1 MADLMIRPESRPDD
15 LPESAS
21 LADRL
26 LETRSPQR
34 PQSSPRIRIEVDGRV
49 VEGFEGQTILEVCRD
64 NGIEIPTLCYEP
76 KLPGFGACR
85 MCVVEVEG
93 EEHPPISCSRSC
105 EDGMKVQTQTEEV
118 RRLRRTNLELIF
130 SDHNAYCLPP
140 CQNKC
145 PSHIDIPGFL
155 KANAEADWRES
166 TRIFKRTIP
175 FPSVLGRVCPA
186 PCEEH
191 CRRDEVDEAIA
202 IRDSHRYAGDQVLK
216 AMLDEGVEPP
226 IPFERQAP
234 SGRKAAVIGSGP
246 AGMAA
251 AFYLLLNGHD
261 VTVFER
267 DPAPGGMLRYG
278 IPQYRL
284 PKVEVLEAE
293 YESVTRLGA
302 KIVCNAGLGR
312 DFTLDDLTNRGF
324 DAVVIAIGCYDTNK
338 LGIPGEDAAEVLD
351 GLEYLRTATLGLP
364 YPDHAGKR
372 VVVIG
377 GGFTSMDCSRTSIRQ
392 GAKEVTLV
400 YRRDMKDMPAA
411 NEVHE
416 AIEEGVTAIFQ
427 AGPVRVVTDKA
438 GNVTGVEFIRMQPG
452 APDASGRRRPEPAPG
467 TEFTV
472 PCDRVLLAIGQ
483 GPELDWIGP
492 GSEGPE
498 ATKQHRL
505 KADAVTFETGRP
517 GVFGTGDVRVGAAT
531 VVQAVAEGRRAAYAV
546 DAFLKGQDLAAI
558 RTRQTLAE
566 PQPEFLS
573 IVPFTSEVKEPRYRM
588 TAMEAEERN
597 HSYIEYELPYT
608 RETAVAESTRCLQC
622 TCEAIGFCDL
632 RRLGIEYGTTLQTLE
647 PGAHQGAGFR
657 SVNENRFTGVNHDY
671 IRDDS
676 HAFILREPSRCI
688 DCGRCAQVCSEVVGA
703 ACYDFMRIGFDTLVT
718 TPLDMS
724 LNDTPCVSCGRCAE
738 TCPTGALMPKP
749 RILEKYEVDESRCIL
764 CGICVDACPYDA
776 LRDGGDIELAHTSR
790 AEPTID
796 LIALAAIDRET
807 EITYIRR
814 ERGWADAAAAEGRPF
829 DPSRMLPVLPPTVA
843 GIPTG
848 AARWAR
854 ACPRQRSRRARDGD
868 GAAAR
873 RARVAPVLRTLLS
886 IALALVVIGFVFT
899 VAAVMVI
906 FLGQDWGDAL
916 FWVFACLMVISGL
929 LVVTMR
935 DIIRC
940 GLAMIVCF
948 GSLAGI
954 YVVMGATLI
963 GAAQVIVYIGA
974 ISVLILF
981 AIMLTQT
988 KAAPTRLV
996 FQTQAGPAA
1005 IAAVVIAVLIGLAVS
1020 ATDWGARDERIPY
1033 TANQVSQQLF
1043 ATFVLPF
1050 EIVSVLLLAAVIG
1063 AVFLAKREP
1072 GGPS

>member
-1 MADLMIRPESRPDD
+1 MTDTLARPDR
-15 LPESAS
+15 LPAPTSSSSGSEP

-26 LETRSPQR
+26 LDTQSPQR
-34 PQSSPRIRIEVDGRV
+34 PQSTPRIRIEVDGRV
-49 VEGFEGQTILEVCRD
+49 VAGFEGQTILEVCRD

-93 EEHPPISCSRSC
+93 EEHPPISCSRTC
-105 EDGMKVQTQTEEV
+105 EDGMQVQTQTEEV

-202 IRDSHRYAGDQVLK
+202 IRDSHRYAGDQVIK
-216 AMLDEGVEPP
+216 SMLDDSVDPP

-234 SGRKAAVIGSGP
+234 TGRKAAIIGSGP

-251 AFYLLLNGHD
+251 AYYLLLNGHD

-293 YESVTRLGA
+293 YESVTRLGGR
-302 KIVCNAGLGR
+302 IVCDAELGR
-312 DFTLDDLTNRGF
+312 DFTLDDLTLQGY
-324 DAVVIAIGCYDTNK
+324 DAVLVAIGCYDTNK
-338 LGIPGEDAAEVLD
+338 LGIPNEDADGVID

-377 GGFTSMDCSRTSIRQ
+377 GGFTSMDCSRTSVRQ
-392 GAKEVTLV
+392 GASEVTLV
-400 YRRDMKDMPAA
+400 YRRDMKDMPASD
-411 NEVHE
+411 EVHE

-427 AGPVRVVTDKA
+427 AGPVRVLTDDA
-438 GNVTGVEFIRMQPG
+438 GTVSGVEFVRMQLG

-467 TEFTV
+467 TEFTI

-483 GPELDWIGP
+483 GPQLDWAGTP
-492 GSEGPE
+492 GNEGAE
-498 ATKQHRL
+498 ATKQRRL
-505 KADAVTFETGRP
+505 KADAVTFSTGRP
-517 GVFGTGDVRVGAAT
+517 GVFGSGDVRIGAAT
-531 VVQAVAEGRRAAYAV
+531 VVEAIAEGRRSAYAV
-546 DAFLKGQDLAAI
+546 DAYLKGMDLEAI

-573 IVPFTSEVKEPRYRM
+573 IVPFTAEVKEPRYRLR
-588 TAMEAEERN
+588 ALEAEERN

-608 RETAVAESTRCLQC
+608 REQAMAESTRCLQC

-632 RRLGIEYGTTLQTLE
+632 RRLGIEYGTTLTTLE
-647 PGAHQGAGFR
+647 PQFHQGAGYR
-657 SVNENRFTGVNHDY
+657 SVTENRVTGINHDY

-688 DCGRCAQVCSEVVGA
+688 DCGRCANVCAEVVGA

-749 RILEKYEVDESRCIL
+749 RILTKYEVDESRCIL

-776 LRDGGDIELAHTSR
+776 LRDGADIELAHTGR
-790 AEPTID
+790 MDPTID
-796 LIALAAIDRET
+796 LMALAAIDRET
-807 EITYIRR
+807 EVTYIRR
-814 ERGWADAAAAEGRPF
+814 ERDWLDRAVAEGRVV
-829 DPSRMLPVLPPTVA
+829 DRSRLLPMLPPAIEGVPTN
-843 GIPTG
+843 GD
-848 AARWAR
+848 
-854 ACPRQRSRRARDGD
+854 RSG
-868 GAAAR
+868 GN
-873 RARVAPVLRTLLS
+873 
-886 IALALVVIGFVFT
+886 GH
-899 VAAVMVI
+899 
-906 FLGQDWGDAL
+906 GGN
-916 FWVFACLMVISGL
+916 GH
-929 LVVTMR
+929 
-935 DIIRC
+935 
-940 GLAMIVCF
+940 G
-948 GSLAGI
+948 
-954 YVVMGATLI
+954 
-963 GAAQVIVYIGA
+963 
-974 ISVLILF
+974 
-981 AIMLTQT
+981 
-988 KAAPTRLV
+988 
-996 FQTQAGPAA
+996 A
-1005 IAAVVIAVLIGLAVS
+1005 IAALG
-1020 ATDWGARDERIPY
+1020 
-1033 TANQVSQQLF
+1033 
-1043 ATFVLPF
+1043 
-1050 EIVSVLLLAAVIG
+1050 
-1063 AVFLAKREP
+1063 P
-1072 GGPS
+1072 GRHE

>member
-1 MADLMIRPESRPDD
+1 MTDTLARPEPRAA
-15 LPESAS
+15 ETEAS
-21 LADRL
+21 TPATTRGALADRL
-26 LETRSPQR
+26 LDTQSPQR
-34 PQSSPRIRIEVDGRV
+34 PQSTPRIRIEVDGRV

-216 AMLDEGVEPP
+216 AMLDDHVDPP
-226 IPFERQAP
+226 VPFEQQAT
-234 SGRKAAVIGSGP
+234 SGRRAAVIGSGP

-251 AFYLLLNGHD
+251 AYYLQIAGHE

-267 DPAPGGMLRYG
+267 DPSPGGMLRYG

-302 KIVCNAGLGR
+302 RIVTNAGLGR
-312 DFTLDDLTNRGF
+312 DFTLDDLTNQGF
-324 DAVVIAIGCYDTNK
+324 DSVLIAIGCYDTNK

-364 YPDHAGKR
+364 YPNHAGKR

-392 GAKEVTLV
+392 GASEVTLV
-400 YRRDMKDMPAA
+400 YRRDMKDMPASD
-411 NEVHE
+411 EVHE

-427 AGPVRVVTDKA
+427 AGPVRVVTDDS
-438 GNVTGVEFIRMQPG
+438 GNVTGVEFIRMQLG
-452 APDASGRRRPEPAPG
+452 EPDASGRRRPEPAPG
-467 TEFTV
+467 TEFTI

-483 GPELDWIGP
+483 GPELDWASEP
-492 GSEGPE
+492 GNEGVE
-498 ATKQHRL
+498 ATKNRRL
-505 KADAVTFETGRP
+505 KADAVTFSTGRA
-517 GVFGTGDVRVGAAT
+517 GVFGTGDVRIGAAT
-531 VVQAVAEGRRAAYAV
+531 VVEAIAEGRRAAYAV
-546 DAFLKGQDLAAI
+546 DAYLKGMDLDAI

-573 IVPFTSEVKEPRYRM
+573 IVPFTGEIKEPRYRLKPLP
-588 TAMEAEERN
+588 AEQRN
-597 HSYIEYELPYT
+597 DSYIEYELPYT
-608 RETAVAESTRCLQC
+608 REEAMAESTRCLQC

-632 RRLGIEYGTTLQTLE
+632 RRLGIEYGTTLTTLE
-647 PGAHQGAGFR
+647 PENHQGAGFR
-657 SVNENRFTGVNHDY
+657 SITENRFTGINHDY

-688 DCGRCAQVCSEVVGA
+688 DCGRCANVCSEIVGA

-776 LRDGGDIELAHTSR
+776 LRDGAEFELSHTER
-790 AEPTID
+790 VDPTID
-796 LIALAAIDRET
+796 LIALAAMGRET
-807 EITYIRR
+807 EVTYIRR
-814 ERGWADAAAAEGRPF
+814 ERDWAARAQAEGRSV
-829 DPSRMLPVLPPTVA
+829 DPARMLPMLPPTVT
-843 GIPTG
+843 GIKG
-848 AARWAR
+848 NGH
-854 ACPRQRSRRARDGD
+854 GD
-868 GAAAR
+868 GHGRAA
-873 RARVAPVLRTLLS
+873 T
-886 IALALVVIGFVFT
+886 
-899 VAAVMVI
+899 
-906 FLGQDWGDAL
+906 
-916 FWVFACLMVISGL
+916 
-929 LVVTMR
+929 
-935 DIIRC
+935 
-940 GLAMIVCF
+940 
-948 GSLAGI
+948 
-954 YVVMGATLI
+954 
-963 GAAQVIVYIGA
+963 
-974 ISVLILF
+974 
-981 AIMLTQT
+981 
-988 KAAPTRLV
+988 
-996 FQTQAGPAA
+996 
-1005 IAAVVIAVLIGLAVS
+1005 AVVPVHH
-1020 ATDWGARDERIPY
+1020 E
-1033 TANQVSQQLF
+1033 
-1043 ATFVLPF
+1043 
-1050 EIVSVLLLAAVIG
+1050 
-1063 AVFLAKREP
+1063 
-1072 GGPS
+1072 

>member
-1 MADLMIRPESRPDD
+1 MADLITRPDSRPELEPI
-15 LPESAS
+15 
-21 LADRL
+21 ADTVAERL
-26 LETRSPQR
+26 LTTQSPQR
-34 PQSSPRIRIEVDGRV
+34 PQSTTRIRIEVDGRV

-93 EEHPPISCSRSC
+93 FEYPPISCSQRA
-105 EDGMKVQTQTEEV
+105 EPEMVVQTQTEEV
-118 RRLRRTNLELIF
+118 RRLRATNLELIF

-155 KANAEADWRES
+155 KANAETNWRES

-216 AMLDEGVEPP
+216 SMLDEGIDPP
-226 IPFERQAP
+226 VPFEVQP
-234 SGRKAAVIGSGP
+234 KTGRRAAVIGSGP

-251 AFYLLLNGHD
+251 AYYLLISGHD

-267 DPAPGGMLRYG
+267 DAAPGGMLRYG

-284 PKVEVLEAE
+284 PKIEVLEAE
-293 YESVTRLGA
+293 YESVTRLGGQ
-302 KIVCNAGLGR
+302 IVCDQGLGR
-312 DFTLDDLTNRGF
+312 DFTLDDLQNQGY
-324 DAVVIAIGCYDTNK
+324 DAVVVAIGCYETNK
-338 LGIPGEDAAEVLD
+338 LGVPGEDAAEVLD

-364 YPDHAGKR
+364 YPGHAGKR

-392 GAKEVTLV
+392 GAAEVTLV

-416 AIEEGVTAIFQ
+416 AIEEGVSAIFQ
-427 AGPVRVVTDKA
+427 AGPTRVITDKK
-438 GNVTGVEFIRMQPG
+438 GRVIGVEFIRMRPG

-467 TEFTV
+467 TEFTI

-483 GPELDWIGP
+483 GPDLTWIGP
-492 GSEGPE
+492 GSQGPE
-498 ATKQHRL
+498 PTKQHRL

-546 DAFLKGQDLAAI
+546 DAFLKGLDLSGIKA
-558 RTRQTLAE
+558 RQQLAE

-573 IVPFTSEVKEPRYRM
+573 IVPFTSEAKEPRYRM
-588 TAMEAEERN
+588 KAMPPEVRN
-597 HSYIEYELPYT
+597 KSYIEYELPYT
-608 RETAVAESTRCLQC
+608 REEAVAESTRCLQC

-632 RRLGIEYGTTLQTLE
+632 RRLGIEYGTTLPTLE
-647 PGAHQGAGFR
+647 PQHHQGAGYR
-657 SVNENRFTGVNHDY
+657 SVTENRFTGVNHDY

-688 DCGRCAQVCSEVVGA
+688 DCGRCANVCAEVVGA

-776 LRDGGDIELAHTSR
+776 LRDGADFELSHLSR
-790 AEPTID
+790 AEPMID
-796 LIALAAIDRET
+796 LMAIAAVDRET
-807 EITYIRR
+807 EVTYIRK
-814 ERGWADAAAAEGRPF
+814 ERDWAARAAAEGRIV
-829 DPSRMLPVLPPTVA
+829 DPGRLLPMLPASIA
-843 GIPTG
+843 GASSNG
-848 AARWAR
+848 GHGGNGHGNGHGH
-854 ACPRQRSRRARDGD
+854 DHGD
-868 GAAAR
+868 GHDGHTAS
-873 RARVAPVLRTLLS
+873 T
-886 IALALVVIGFVFT
+886 G
-899 VAAVMVI
+899 
-906 FLGQDWGDAL
+906 GH
-916 FWVFACLMVISGL
+916 
-929 LVVTMR
+929 
-935 DIIRC
+935 
-940 GLAMIVCF
+940 
-948 GSLAGI
+948 AGH
-954 YVVMGATLI
+954 G
-963 GAAQVIVYIGA
+963 
-974 ISVLILF
+974 
-981 AIMLTQT
+981 
-988 KAAPTRLV
+988 
-996 FQTQAGPAA
+996 
-1005 IAAVVIAVLIGLAVS
+1005 
-1020 ATDWGARDERIPY
+1020 
-1033 TANQVSQQLF
+1033 
-1043 ATFVLPF
+1043 
-1050 EIVSVLLLAAVIG
+1050 
-1063 AVFLAKREP
+1063 
-1072 GGPS
+1072 

>member
-1 MADLMIRPESRPDD
+1 MADLITRPDRAD
-15 LPESAS
+15 LEP
-21 LADRL
+21 LADTVAERL
-26 LETRSPQR
+26 ITTQAPQR
-34 PQSSPRIRIEVDGRV
+34 PQRTPRIRIEVDGRV

-93 EEHPPISCSRSC
+93 EEHPPISCSRQA
-105 EDGMKVQTQTEEV
+105 EPEMVVRTQTEEM

-155 KANAEADWRES
+155 KANAETNWRES

-191 CRRDEVDEAIA
+191 CRRDEIDEAIA

-216 AMLDEGVEPP
+216 AMLDEGVDPP
-226 IPFERQAP
+226 VPFEVQP
-234 SGRKAAVIGSGP
+234 KTGRRAAVIGSGP

-251 AFYLLLNGHD
+251 AYYLLIAGHD

-293 YESVTRLGA
+293 YESITRLGGNV
-302 KIVCNAGLGR
+302 VCNQGLGR
-312 DFTLDDLTNRGF
+312 DFTLDDLQNQGY
-324 DAVVIAIGCYDTNK
+324 DAVVVAIGCYDTNE
-338 LGIPGEDAAEVLD
+338 LGVPGEDAAEVLD

-377 GGFTSMDCSRTSIRQ
+377 GGFTSMDCTRTSIRQ
-392 GAKEVTLV
+392 GAAEVTLV

-427 AGPVRVVTDKA
+427 AGPTRVITDDR
-438 GNVTGVEFIRMQPG
+438 GNVTGVEFIRMRPG
-452 APDASGRRRPEPAPG
+452 EPDASGRRRPEPAPG
-467 TEFTV
+467 TEFTI

-483 GPELDWIGP
+483 GPDLSWIGP

-498 ATKQHRL
+498 PTKNRRL
-505 KADAVTFETGRP
+505 KADAVTFATGRP
-517 GVFGTGDVRVGAAT
+517 GVFGTGDVRIGAAT
-531 VVQAVAEGRRAAYAV
+531 VVEAVAEGRRAAYAV
-546 DAFLKGQDLAAI
+546 DAYLQGLDLEAI
-558 RTRQTLAE
+558 RTRQQLAE

-573 IVPFTSEVKEPRYRM
+573 IVPFTSEVKEPRYRLK
-588 TAMEAEERN
+588 AMEPELRN
-597 HSYIEYELPYT
+597 RSYIEYEIPYSVD
-608 RETAVAESTRCLQC
+608 EAVAESTRCLQC
-622 TCEAIGFCDL
+622 TCEAIGYCDL

-647 PGAHQGAGFR
+647 PQHHQGAGYR
-657 SVNENRFTGVNHDY
+657 SVTENRFTGVNHDY

-688 DCGRCAQVCSEVVGA
+688 DCGRCANVCAEVVGA

-776 LRDGGDIELAHTSR
+776 LRDGADFELSHLSR
-790 AEPTID
+790 DEPMID
-796 LIALAAIDRET
+796 LMSIGAVDRET
-807 EITYIRR
+807 EVTYIRR
-814 ERGWADAAAAEGRPF
+814 ERDWAERAAAEGRLVRS
-829 DPSRMLPVLPPTVA
+829 DRLLPVLPA
-843 GIPTG
+843 SISGG
-848 AARWAR
+848 NGGNGGLGGNGHGH
-854 ACPRQRSRRARDGD
+854 DHGD
-868 GAAAR
+868 GH
-873 RARVAPVLRTLLS
+873 
-886 IALALVVIGFVFT
+886 GH
-899 VAAVMVI
+899 
-906 FLGQDWGDAL
+906 G
-916 FWVFACLMVISGL
+916 
-929 LVVTMR
+929 
-935 DIIRC
+935 
-940 GLAMIVCF
+940 
-948 GSLAGI
+948 AG
-954 YVVMGATLI
+954 VGH
-963 GAAQVIVYIGA
+963 
-974 ISVLILF
+974 
-981 AIMLTQT
+981 
-988 KAAPTRLV
+988 R
-996 FQTQAGPAA
+996 
-1005 IAAVVIAVLIGLAVS
+1005 
-1020 ATDWGARDERIPY
+1020 
-1033 TANQVSQQLF
+1033 
-1043 ATFVLPF
+1043 
-1050 EIVSVLLLAAVIG
+1050 
-1063 AVFLAKREP
+1063 
-1072 GGPS
+1072 

>member
-1 MADLMIRPESRPDD
+1 MTDILARPDGRPVPATTQRTNAD
-15 LPESAS
+15 S
-21 LADRL
+21 LAERL
-26 LETRSPQR
+26 LETQSPQR
-34 PQSSPRIRIEVDGRV
+34 PQATPTIRIEVDGRV
-49 VEGFEGQTILEVCRD
+49 VEGLEGQTILEVCRD

-105 EDGMKVQTQTEEV
+105 EDGMKVQTQTEEI

-155 KANAEADWRES
+155 KANAEANWRES

-216 AMLDEGVEPP
+216 SMLDEGVDPP
-226 IPFERQAP
+226 VPFEQQPRT
-234 SGRKAAVIGSGP
+234 GRKAAVIGSGP

-251 AFYLLLNGHD
+251 AFYLLLAGHD

-293 YESVTRLGA
+293 YESVTRLGG

-312 DFTLDDLTNRGF
+312 DFTLDDLTFQGF
-324 DAVVIAIGCYDTNK
+324 DSVLVAIGCYDTNK

-364 YPDHAGKR
+364 YPDHEGKR

-377 GGFTSMDCSRTSIRQ
+377 GGFTSMDCSRTSVRQ
-392 GAKEVTLV
+392 GASEVTLV

-411 NEVHE
+411 GEVHE

-427 AGPVRVVTDKA
+427 AGPTRVVTDEA
-438 GNVTGVEFIRMQPG
+438 GNVTGVEFIRMQLG

-467 TEFTV
+467 TEFV
-472 PCDRVLLAIGQ
+472 IPCDRVLLAIGQ
-483 GPELDWIGP
+483 GPELDWLERP
-492 GSEGPE
+492 GNEGPIK
-498 ATKQHRL
+498 TKQARL
-505 KADAVTFETGRP
+505 KADAVTFLTDRP
-517 GVFGTGDVRVGAAT
+517 GVFGTGDVRIGAAT
-531 VVQAVAEGRRAAYAV
+531 VVQAIAEGRRAAYAV
-546 DAFLKGQDLAAI
+546 DAYLQGQDLTEI

-573 IVPFTSEVKEPRYRM
+573 IVPFTAEVKEPRYRL
-588 TAMEAEERN
+588 TAMEPEERN
-597 HSYIEYELPYT
+597 DNYLEYELPYT
-608 RETAVAESTRCLQC
+608 REEAVAESTRCLQC

-632 RRLGIEYGTTLQTLE
+632 RRLGIEYGTTLKTLE
-647 PGAHQGAGFR
+647 PQYHQGAGYR
-657 SVNENRFTGVNHDY
+657 SVTENRFTGLNHDY

-688 DCGRCAQVCSEVVGA
+688 DCGRCANVCAEVVGA

-749 RILEKYEVDESRCIL
+749 RVLQKYEVDESRCIL

-776 LRDGGDIELAHTSR
+776 LRDGADIELAHTSR
-790 AEPTID
+790 EAPTID
-796 LIALAAIDRET
+796 LMALASIDRET
-807 EITYIRR
+807 EVTYIRR
-814 ERGWADAAAAEGRPF
+814 ERDWAARAAAAGRVV
-829 DPSRMLPVLPPTVA
+829 DSTRMLPVLPPAVA
-843 GIPTG
+843 GVQTG
-848 AARWAR
+848 NGHANGNGHAH
-854 ACPRQRSRRARDGD
+854 GD
-868 GAAAR
+868 GHDHGA
-873 RARVAPVLRTLLS
+873 
-886 IALALVVIGFVFT
+886 
-899 VAAVMVI
+899 VAA
-906 FLGQDWGDAL
+906 LGP
-916 FWVFACLMVISGL
+916 
-929 LVVTMR
+929 
-935 DIIRC
+935 
-940 GLAMIVCF
+940 
-948 GSLAGI
+948 
-954 YVVMGATLI
+954 GAP
-963 GAAQVIVYIGA
+963 GAHA
-974 ISVLILF
+974 
-981 AIMLTQT
+981 
-988 KAAPTRLV
+988 
-996 FQTQAGPAA
+996 
-1005 IAAVVIAVLIGLAVS
+1005 
-1020 ATDWGARDERIPY
+1020 E
-1033 TANQVSQQLF
+1033 
-1043 ATFVLPF
+1043 
-1050 EIVSVLLLAAVIG
+1050 
-1063 AVFLAKREP
+1063 
-1072 GGPS
+1072 